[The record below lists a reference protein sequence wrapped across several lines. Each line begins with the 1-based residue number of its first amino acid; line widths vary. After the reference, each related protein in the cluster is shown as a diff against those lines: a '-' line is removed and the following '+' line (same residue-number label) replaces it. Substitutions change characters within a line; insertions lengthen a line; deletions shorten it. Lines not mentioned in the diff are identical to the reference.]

1 MACNFAPR
9 GNIFVLLMNGADSR
23 IAPECTFDTAIGE
36 LFAVRVAGN
45 FVDADGLASLE
56 YAVAMLGTSLI
67 MVLGHDSCGA
77 VTASIEPLKEN
88 TKFPGRSRVWPIP
101 SSHRW

>member
-77 VTASIEPLKEN
+77 VTASIETLKEN